1 VNEKQWLRSTS
12 ARRMWACVQG
22 KASARKLRL
31 FACAACRDL
40 GGQVG
45 PRLRHLLALL
55 ERVAERAEPL
65 RELLADIA
73 AGGDDSDWALDAFRY
88 ARRCAEWAV
97 LHGDGKTEARLQPHW
112 LRCLFGNPWRPLP
125 PRPFPAH
132 VSALAR
138 SIYAAFPVVSQE
150 YAILADAL
158 EELGEADA
166 AAHCRSELHARGC
179 HVLDWITGRV

>member
-1 VNEKQWLRSTS
+1 ML
-12 ARRMWACVQG
+12 ACLQG

-31 FACAACRDL
+31 FAGAACRDL

-55 ERVAERAEPL
+55 ERVAERAAPL

-73 AGGDDSDWALDAFRY
+73 AGGDDSDWAVDAFRY

-97 LHGDGKTEARLQPHW
+97 LHGDGKTEARAQPRL
-112 LRCLFGNPWRPLP
+112 LRCLFGNPFRPLP
-125 PRPFPAH
+125 RRPFPAH
-132 VSALAR
+132 VVGLAQ
-138 SIYAAFPVVSQE
+138 SIYAGFPAVSAD

-158 EELGEADA
+158 EEMGEAEA
-166 AAHCRSELHARGC
+166 AAHCRTELHAKGC
-179 HVLDWITGRV
+179 HVLDWITDKK